1 MTQENIYYAT
11 FQTQD
16 FSVYIAATK
25 KGLCFVG
32 NTFEH
37 LEALENWCDKTFNS
51 YSLEQNN
58 EEMKVYIKELEE
70 YFEGNRKNFTFS
82 IDPKGTDFQKK
93 VWEGARNIPYGVTV
107 SYGELAEN
115 IGKTKKSS
123 RAVGGALGKNPI
135 MIVTPCHRVLSSE
148 GKLHGFTGGLELK
161 SALLDLE
168 NSSYK
173 RET

>member
-1 MTQENIYYAT
+1 MTQEILYYT
-11 FQTQD
+11 IFQTQA

-25 KGLCFVG
+25 NGLCFVG
-32 NTFEH
+32 NTFENF
-37 LEALENWCDKTFNS
+37 EDLENWCDKTFDS
-51 YSLEQNN
+51 YSLEANN
-58 EEMKVYIKELEE
+58 EKMKVYIKELEE
-70 YFEGNRKNFTFS
+70 YFEGKRKLFTFP
-82 IDPKGTDFQKK
+82 IDPKGTDFQKT
-93 VWEGARNIPYGVTV
+93 VWEGARNIPYGETV

-115 IGKTKKSS
+115 IGKTKKAS

-135 MIVTPCHRVLSSE
+135 MIVTPCHRILSSE

-173 RET
+173 KEF